1 MKILLTGDIFI
12 LYLSLVIKSFEFYL
26 FEADMIDD
34 MNDESSNKSKFA
46 GLCFDKL
53 WTFNE
58 LFKGCSPLTR

>member
-1 MKILLTGDIFI
+1 
-12 LYLSLVIKSFEFYL
+12 
-26 FEADMIDD
+26 MIDD

-58 LFKGCSPLTR
+58 LFKGCSPLTRWIESRTILFFGCINDSAGYFFVGL